1 MKNRNKLSFFA
12 VISFFLSMPAS
23 YLAEAASGGA
33 ASVCAVAAIL
43 LGAMFVFSIGE
54 TVSFV
59 KKGVEE
65 NEHRDR

>member
-23 YLAEAASGGA
+23 YLA
-33 ASVCAVAAIL
+33 VAAIL
-43 LGAMFVFSIGE
+43 LGAMFVFSIGK